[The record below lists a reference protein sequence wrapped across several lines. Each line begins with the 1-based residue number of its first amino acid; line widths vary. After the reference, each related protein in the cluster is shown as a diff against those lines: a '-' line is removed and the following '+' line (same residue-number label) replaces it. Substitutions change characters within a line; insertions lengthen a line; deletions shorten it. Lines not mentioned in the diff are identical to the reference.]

1 MTILVT
7 GGAGF
12 IGSAMVRFLIHETDA
27 RVVNLDALTYAA
39 SPENLSS
46 VEGHERYCFEQ
57 ADIRDAAALGEIFRR
72 HRPSAVIH
80 MAAETHVDRSI
91 DAPETFIDTN
101 VMGTFRLLQAARI
114 YLDEAGGGTGG
125 GDDFRFLHISTDEVF
140 GSLGPGGP
148 FDEQSP
154 YRPNSPYAASKAA
167 ADHLVRAMSGTY
179 GLSTLI
185 GNCSNN
191 YGPHQFPEKMIP
203 MMIISALE
211 GRPLPVYGDG
221 GNVRDWLFVEDHVRA
236 LWSILQDGRPGESY
250 CIGGG
255 AQLRNIDLV
264 RKICGILDDVQP
276 RGDGK
281 SHEEGIS
288 FVQDRPNHDL
298 RYAIDHK
305 KITDEMGWR
314 PAVSFD
320 EGLRKTIT
328 WYLENSQWWK
338 PLAEGRRGLG

>member
-125 GDDFRFLHISTDEVF
+125 GPRRLKR
-140 GSLGPGGP
+140 LGAG
-148 FDEQSP
+148 
-154 YRPNSPYAASKAA
+154 
-167 ADHLVRAMSGTY
+167 H
-179 GLSTLI
+179 
-185 GNCSNN
+185 
-191 YGPHQFPEKMIP
+191 
-203 MMIISALE
+203 SA
-211 GRPLPVYGDG
+211 
-221 GNVRDWLFVEDHVRA
+221 
-236 LWSILQDGRPGESY
+236 
-250 CIGGG
+250 
-255 AQLRNIDLV
+255 
-264 RKICGILDDVQP
+264 
-276 RGDGK
+276 
-281 SHEEGIS
+281 
-288 FVQDRPNHDL
+288 
-298 RYAIDHK
+298 
-305 KITDEMGWR
+305 
-314 PAVSFD
+314 
-320 EGLRKTIT
+320 
-328 WYLENSQWWK
+328 
-338 PLAEGRRGLG
+338 

>member
-1 MTILVT
+1 MS
-7 GGAGF
+7 
-12 IGSAMVRFLIHETDA
+12 SAAQL
-27 RVVNLDALTYAA
+27 
-39 SPENLSS
+39 
-46 VEGHERYCFEQ
+46 
-57 ADIRDAAALGEIFRR
+57 AAARKTS
-72 HRPSAVIH
+72 PSLTQV
-80 MAAETHVDRSI
+80 AESQER
-91 DAPETFIDTN
+91 
-101 VMGTFRLLQAARI
+101 
-114 YLDEAGGGTGG
+114 
-125 GDDFRFLHISTDEVF
+125 
-140 GSLGPGGP
+140 
-148 FDEQSP
+148 
-154 YRPNSPYAASKAA
+154 
-167 ADHLVRAMSGTY
+167 
-179 GLSTLI
+179 
-185 GNCSNN
+185 
-191 YGPHQFPEKMIP
+191 QFPEKMIP

-328 WYLENSQWWK
+328 WYLENSQWW
-338 PLAEGRRGLG
+338 